1 LSGGTGASGAG
12 EGREVFGTRLGFVL
26 AAVGSAVGLG
36 NIWRF
41 PYQTAEGGGAAFV
54 IAYLIMTFMIG
65 VPIML
70 AEFAVGRRTRL
81 SPVGALRSIGGRA
94 WVPLGILFVV
104 TSLLILAY
112 LSVITGW
119 AIRYALD
126 AALFGFSTGAGD
138 RFTRISTGGPAIGFH
153 LVSITLT
160 IGIVLLGV
168 RRGIERASLL
178 MMPTLFLLLIG
189 LAIWAS
195 TLPNAAAGYRFYL
208 APSLAEVLDPAV
220 LQGAAAQAFYSLSV
234 GMGIMITYA
243 SYYSREENLNR
254 EAAVIA
260 LADFSVAFIA
270 GLVVF
275 PIVFALGLSEEVGES
290 AVGALF
296 ISLPEA
302 FLRMGSVG
310 RIVGATFFMTLVVA
324 AITSAVSLLEVVAA
338 VLMDEMRLARRQAT
352 LLAGCAAGVV
362 GVAPAV
368 SIATLGVMDQLVAEL
383 FTVLG
388 VLGVAILAGWVMKA
402 PEEELRLGAS
412 PLFQRIIPLAVFLLR
427 YVAPLLVGWIA
438 WISLRG
444 SLAALF
450 GGQ

>member
-1 LSGGTGASGAG
+1 MSGGTGASAAG

-41 PYQTAEGGGAAFV
+41 PYQAAEGGGAAFV

-70 AEFAVGRRTRL
+70 AEFAIGRRTRL
-81 SPVGALRSIGGRA
+81 SPVGALRRIGGRA
-94 WVPLGILFVV
+94 WVPLGLLFVV

-126 AALFGFSTGAGD
+126 AAVFGFSAGAGD
-138 RFTRISTGGPAIGFH
+138 RFTRISTGGPAVGFH

-220 LQGAAAQAFYSLSV
+220 LQGAAAQAFYSISV

-310 RIVGATFFMTLVVA
+310 RIVGTTFFMTLVVA
-324 AITSAVSLLEVVAA
+324 AITSAVSLLE
-338 VLMDEMRLARRQAT
+338 AT
-352 LLAGCAAGVV
+352 LLAGCAAGLV
-362 GVAPAV
+362 GLAPAV
-368 SIATLGVMDQLVAEL
+368 SIAILGVMDQLVAEL

-388 VLGVAILAGWVMKA
+388 VLGVAILAGWVMRA

-450 GGQ
+450 GGP

>member
-1 LSGGTGASGAG
+1 LSGGTGASGTV

-41 PYQTAEGGGAAFV
+41 PYQAAEGGGAAFV

-70 AEFAVGRRTRL
+70 AEFAIGRRTRL
-81 SPVGALRSIGGRA
+81 SPVGALRRIGGQA
-94 WVPLGILFVV
+94 WVPLGLLFVV

-126 AALFGFSTGAGD
+126 AAVFGFSAGAGD
-138 RFTRISTGGPAIGFH
+138 RFARISTGGPAIGFH
-153 LVSITLT
+153 LVSSTLT

-178 MMPTLFLLLIG
+178 MMPTLVLLLIG

-195 TLPNAAAGYRFYL
+195 TLPNAAAGYGFYL

-220 LQGAAAQAFYSLSV
+220 LQGAAAQAFFSISV

-310 RIVGATFFMTLVVA
+310 RIVGTTFFMTLVVA
-324 AITSAVSLLEVVAA
+324 AITSAVSLLEVVA
-338 VLMDEMRLARRQAT
+338 T
-352 LLAGCAAGVV
+352 LLAGCAAGLV
-362 GVAPAV
+362 GLAPAV
-368 SIATLGVMDQLVAEL
+368 SIAILGVMDQLVAEL

-388 VLGVAILAGWVMKA
+388 VLGVAILAGWVMRA

-450 GGQ
+450 GGP

>member
-1 LSGGTGASGAG
+1 LSGGTGASAAG

-41 PYQTAEGGGAAFV
+41 PYQAAEGGGAAFV

-70 AEFAVGRRTRL
+70 AEFAIGRRTRL
-81 SPVGALRSIGGRA
+81 SPVGALRRIGGRA
-94 WVPLGILFVV
+94 WVPLGLLFVV

-126 AALFGFSTGAGD
+126 AAVFGFSAGAGD
-138 RFTRISTGGPAIGFH
+138 RFTRISTGGPAVGFH

-220 LQGAAAQAFYSLSV
+220 LQGAAAQAFYSISV

-310 RIVGATFFMTLVVA
+310 RIVGTTFFMTLVVA
-324 AITSAVSLLEVVAA
+324 AITSAVSLLE
-338 VLMDEMRLARRQAT
+338 AT
-352 LLAGCAAGVV
+352 LLAGCAAGLV
-362 GVAPAV
+362 GLAPAV
-368 SIATLGVMDQLVAEL
+368 SIAILGVMDQLVAEL

-388 VLGVAILAGWVMKA
+388 VLGVAILAGWVMRA

-450 GGQ
+450 GGP

>member
-1 LSGGTGASGAG
+1 LSEGTRASGAG

-41 PYQTAEGGGAAFV
+41 PYQAAEGGGAAFV

-81 SPVGALRSIGGRA
+81 SPIGALRRIGGRG
-94 WVPLGILFVV
+94 WVPLGLLFVV

-119 AIRYALD
+119 SIRYALD
-126 AALFGFSTGAGD
+126 AALFGFSAGAGD
-138 RFTRISTGGPAIGFH
+138 RFTRISSGGPAIGFH

-195 TLPNAAAGYRFYL
+195 TLPNASVGYRFYL

-220 LQGAAAQAFYSLSV
+220 LQGAAAQAFYSISV
-234 GMGIMITYA
+234 GMGIMIT
-243 SYYSREENLNR
+243 
-254 EAAVIA
+254 
-260 LADFSVAFIA
+260 
-270 GLVVF
+270 
-275 PIVFALGLSEEVGES
+275 
-290 AVGALF
+290 
-296 ISLPEA
+296 
-302 FLRMGSVG
+302 
-310 RIVGATFFMTLVVA
+310 
-324 AITSAVSLLEVVAA
+324 
-338 VLMDEMRLARRQAT
+338 
-352 LLAGCAAGVV
+352 
-362 GVAPAV
+362 
-368 SIATLGVMDQLVAEL
+368 
-383 FTVLG
+383 
-388 VLGVAILAGWVMKA
+388 
-402 PEEELRLGAS
+402 
-412 PLFQRIIPLAVFLLR
+412 
-427 YVAPLLVGWIA
+427 
-438 WISLRG
+438 
-444 SLAALF
+444 
-450 GGQ
+450 